1 MKKLI
6 KTGITVVLAVGMLSM
21 SVPTV
26 AFADEVYDAAV
37 TDEIDPNELISEDE
51 LPEDADIREAVTEGE
66 EIKVYRYDEDGNLV
80 PVEPFFEDPGAE
92 SAFEDPEA
100 VTEHEDPE
108 ETETSQEA
116 GDPEETEHYGPLTP
130 DGNMDLID
138 DYGSPTKEG
147 KQFITV
153 QTKGGQY
160 FYIIIDRDDIG
171 NETVHFLNQVDVADL
186 LAYMEDEENAA
197 YEERK
202 AALEEKKAALTAE
215 ENALKEGGDE
225 QPSPS
230 EPETKPGEKS
240 KADPVKLPTSSVA
253 IVVVIVIAGI
263 GGVFYIKVIK
273 KKQKT
278 VNAGNTEYDS
288 DDWDD
293 DDDTDAEMA
302 DVPDKREDESDE

>member
-21 SVPTV
+21 SIPTV
-26 AFADEVYDAAV
+26 AFAEEVYDAADV
-37 TDEIDPNELISEDE
+37 ADIDPNDLISEDE
-51 LPEDADIREAVTEGE
+51 LPEDADIWEEDAEDE
-66 EIKVYRYDEDGNLV
+66 EIRVYRYDEDGNLV
-80 PVEPFFEDPGAE
+80 EVDPVFEDPRE
-92 SAFEDPEA
+92 EPVSEDPKEKEDSEELED
-100 VTEHEDPE
+100 TE
-108 ETETSQEA
+108 QF
-116 GDPEETEHYGPLTP
+116 GPLTP

-138 DYGSPTKEG
+138 DYGSPSQAG

-160 FYIIIDRDDIG
+160 FYIIIDRDDSG

-186 LAYMEDEENAA
+186 LAYMEEEENTA

-202 AALEEKKAALTAE
+202 AALEEKKAALAAE
-215 ENALKEGGDE
+215 EEALKESDAGR
-225 QPSPS
+225 PTPS
-230 EPETKPGEKS
+230 EAEVKPDNPD
-240 KADPVKLPTSSVA
+240 KADPVKLPNSSVL
-253 IVVVIVIAGI
+253 IVVVIVIVGI
-263 GGVFYIKVIK
+263 GGAFYMKVIK

-278 VNAGNTEYDS
+278 TVSDTTEMDP

-293 DDDTDAEMA
+293 DDDDTEMA